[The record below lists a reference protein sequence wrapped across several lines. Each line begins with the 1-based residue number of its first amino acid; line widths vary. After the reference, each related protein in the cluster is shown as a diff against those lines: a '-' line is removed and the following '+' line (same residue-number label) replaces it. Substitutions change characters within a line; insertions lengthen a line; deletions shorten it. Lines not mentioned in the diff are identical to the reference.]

1 MVQTQTFRPIPNET
15 KSGLTKVATNIWTIE
30 SPDCIC
36 YRPPMQPRYPYTHRA
51 VVICL
56 KDNSLFIISPIR
68 FTEDIRTDIDEL
80 GTVKY
85 IVSPNNIHHLHMG
98 DWSQAYPEAR
108 LYASPRLDSKRKDLS
123 FYKTLST
130 DEPEPEWSEEIDQ
143 CIFGSGNGL
152 VDEIVFFHR
161 ESNTVVFTDMI
172 MDFDPAVFS
181 SFSRFTTRL
190 NQMYKHTPRG
200 MQLANMFNRKSLRNS
215 LDTVR
220 SWGVERLIVAHSP
233 WLCVEGKEEVKNFLN
248 SAFDWLKLRSP
259 IVEAGIIAISFLVFL
274 LIIIPIHAFIVLV
287 LDIIYPKLVR
297 QSDIC

>member
-1 MVQTQTFRPIPNET
+1 MVQSFRPIPNET
-15 KSGLTKVATNIWTIE
+15 KNGLVKVATNIWTIE
-30 SPDCIC
+30 ASDCIC
-36 YRPPMQPRYPYTHRA
+36 YRPPMQPKYPYTHRA
-51 VVICL
+51 VVIRL

-68 FTEDIRTDIDEL
+68 ITDDIRTDIDAL

-98 DWSQAYPEAR
+98 DWSQAYPDAR
-108 LYASPRLDSKRKDLS
+108 LYASPRLDSKRKDLT

-181 SFSRFTTRL
+181 SFSRFTARL

-200 MQLANMFNRKSLRNS
+200 MQLANMFNRESLRNS
-215 LDTVR
+215 LNPVR
-220 SWGVERLIVAHSP
+220 NWGAEHLIVAHSP
-233 WLCVEGKEEVKNFLN
+233 GLCVEGKEEVANFLD
-248 SAFDWLKLRSP
+248 SAFDWLKPRSP
-259 IVEAGIIAISFLVFL
+259 ILEAAITTVWFLVFL
-274 LIIIPIHAFIVLV
+274 LIIIPIHVLIVLV
-287 LDIIYPKLVR
+287 LDIVYPKLMKPAER
-297 QSDIC
+297 

>member
-1 MVQTQTFRPIPNET
+1 MQTQTFRPIPNEN

-30 SPDCIC
+30 APDCIC
-36 YRPPMQPRYPYTHRA
+36 YRPPIQPRYPYTHRA
-51 VVICL
+51 VVIRL
-56 KDNSLFIISPIR
+56 KDNSLFIISPIHL
-68 FTEDIRTDIDEL
+68 TNDIRTDIDAL
-80 GTVKY
+80 GNVKY

-130 DEPEPEWSEEIDQ
+130 DEPEAEWKDEIDQ
-143 CIFGSGNGL
+143 CIFGSGNGF

-172 MDFDPAVFS
+172 MDFNPAVFS
-181 SFSRFTTRL
+181 SISRVTARL

-215 LDTVR
+215 LNTVR
-220 SWGVERLIVAHSP
+220 NWGAEHLIVAHSP
-233 WLCVEGKEEVKNFLN
+233 WLCVEGKEEVANFLD
-248 SAFDWLKLRSP
+248 SAFDWLKPHSP
-259 IVEAGIIAISFLVFL
+259 IIETAITAVWFLVFL
-274 LIIIPIHAFIVLV
+274 LIIPIHALIVLV
-287 LDIIYPKLVR
+287 LDIVYPKLVKPAER
-297 QSDIC
+297 